1 MITSL
6 TTNARAKQRDLKF
19 DKPIVVITGPNQSGK
34 TTILDSITLALIG
47 HIPRLGKTNEKL
59 SSLIGWSGAMD
70 IQAEINGEKRKFRL
84 SGNEVDGY
92 KKTADKTPLCSAAF
106 DAKLFLN
113 SGPTARIEIIQRAL
127 GSTVG
132 DPVYTSTIRA
142 AVQKVIAEAGGQFV
156 LSKAKPS
163 LNDSLDLWWNEV
175 VGQFKMSSDMVDRYS
190 ASALTDME
198 TSDSPPEYSKE
209 GHDAEH
215 QKYIGLSKE
224 QESIDRAIASCEIE
238 IQKAQAVLDAF
249 QFSDESEIVRL
260 QASLEEKRRQAIE
273 NAAKMSEVQVHGDG
287 IKSCPTCGQSMH
299 HTVTQCDEWHN
310 LDAKSVEIDGAI
322 AELEDEIK
330 LMKPP
335 AIKAEKETIIKEN
348 SSEKIRL
355 ESLKADIGDKL
366 DQVAASCD
374 QYKEQAD
381 VLRAWDEKQK
391 LNSQVQRS
399 REQAEINLNSMRL
412 AKAELDKLYNESTE
426 KVLGPVMSVANQ
438 LLEGILP
445 HPLTHRGFNLGY
457 WTAEKTWVPI
467 EGFCGA
473 EEAAATIAFTA
484 ALASTENLKIAILD
498 EVGNLDTNT
507 LGTFCINLEK
517 AVRSK
522 ILDQVFLAGVRI
534 DPEESELIQVVCL

>member
-6 TTNARAKQRDLKF
+6 TTNARAKRRELKF

-70 IQAEINGEKRKFRL
+70 IQAEINGAKRKFRL

-92 KKTADKTPLCSAAF
+92 KKTADKTSLCSAAF

-132 DPVYTSTIRA
+132 DSVHATTIRE
-142 AVQKVIAEAGGQFV
+142 AVQKVIAEAGGNFV

-163 LNDSLDLWWNEV
+163 LNDSLDLWWGEV
-175 VGQFKMSSDMVDRYS
+175 VNQFKMSSDMVQRYA

-198 TSDSPPEYSKE
+198 TSDSPPEYSKDD
-209 GHDAEH
+209 HDSEYR
-215 QKYIGLSKE
+215 KYMELTNE
-224 QESIDRAIASCEIE
+224 QEFIDRAITSCEIE

-249 QFSDESEIVRL
+249 QFSDESEIARL
-260 QASLEEKRRQAIE
+260 QELLEKKRRQSIE
-273 NAAKMSEVQVHGDG
+273 NAARMSEIQVQGDG
-287 IKSCPTCGQSMH
+287 VKSCPTCGQSIR

-330 LMKPP
+330 MMKPP
-335 AIKAEKETIIKEN
+335 AIKTEKEAIIKK
-348 SSEKIRL
+348 SSEEKNRL
-355 ESLKADIGDKL
+355 ESLKADVGDKL
-366 DQVAASCD
+366 NESAAACD

-381 VLRAWDEKQK
+381 ALRAWDEKQK
-391 LNSQVQRS
+391 LNAGVQRS
-399 REQAEINLNSMRL
+399 REQAETNLNSMRL
-412 AKAELDKLYNESTE
+412 AKVELDKLYKESTE
-426 KVLGPVMSVANQ
+426 KVLGPVMGVANQ

-445 HPLTHRGFNLGY
+445 HPITHRGFNLGY
-457 WTAEKTWVPI
+457 WTTEKTWVPI

-473 EEAAATIAFTA
+473 EEASATIAFTA

-498 EVGNLDTNT
+498 EVGNLDSNT
-507 LGTFCINLEK
+507 LGVFCRNLEK

-534 DPEESELIQVVCL
+534 EPEESELIQVVCL